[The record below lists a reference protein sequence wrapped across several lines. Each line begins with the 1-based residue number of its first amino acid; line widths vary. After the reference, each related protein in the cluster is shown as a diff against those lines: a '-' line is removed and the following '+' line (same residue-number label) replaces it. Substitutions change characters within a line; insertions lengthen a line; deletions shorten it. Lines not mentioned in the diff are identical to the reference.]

1 MPERVDVNPELLAW
15 ARQRSGLPAFQLLGF
30 RKLSTFNELATR
42 LGIG

>member
-1 MPERVDVNPELLAW
+1 VSRRF
-15 ARQRSGLPAFQLLGF
+15 ARGVVASTLEGQTLYRDAFQLLGF